1 MSIGL
6 ASLIVPG
13 WFSNFFTY
21 SGSSSG
27 LKGLTDAIVL
37 VVETS
42 YAISV
47 FISVSLHMIMP
58 ESKEKQEAILMH
70 GTDVLPTHHQSHSN
84 DQSIELAQG
93 KKGAAM

>member
-21 SGSSSG
+21 SGGNSG
-27 LKGLTDAIVL
+27 LKGLIDAIVL

-42 YAISV
+42 YAITV
-47 FISVSLHMIMP
+47 FISVALHMMMP
-58 ESKEKQEAILMH
+58 ESKEKQEGILVQ
-70 GTDVLPTHHQSHSN
+70 GTDVLPTHHYSN
-84 DQSIELAQG
+84 SNNQSIELDHG